1 MSKVLWLLDRTVEA
15 IAAGIVAIST
25 ILVCLNVFYRYVL
38 ETGIVWANEIPEFL
52 LIWIAFLGA
61 YLAYRNDNHIAFEM
75 VVDAV
80 PQPIRNYLQS
90 FTDLLV
96 FGLSVIMINLSV
108 QWIARTGGTEIETLP
123 IQKGWFMIILPIAFA
138 LIALAILIRIIQ
150 RHRTSVKET
159 I

>member
-1 MSKVLWLLDRTVEA
+1 MSKLLWLIDRIVEA
-15 IAAGIVAIST
+15 VAASIVALST

-61 YLAYRNDNHIAFEM
+61 YLAYRNDDHIAFEM
-75 VVDAV
+75 VIDAI
-80 PQPIRNYLQS
+80 PQPVRDWVKS

-96 FGLSVIMINLSV
+96 LGLSATMINLSI
-108 QWIARTGGTEIETLP
+108 QWISRTGGTEIETLS
-123 IQKGWFMIILPIAFA
+123 IQKGWFMIILPISFT
-138 LIALAILIRIIQ
+138 LITIALLIRIVQ
-150 RHRTSVKET
+150 RHTHLIGKT